1 MPGIDGLMTMS
12 GFLFA
17 LSLCLLLAYFALSWH
32 HIGHWKGRAVLPRA
46 PRIEHGVLGLVL
58 LAHAVLVLLPLL
70 SGAHLDLGLGRALS
84 TVVWL
89 MLLIYWTSSFF
100 YRVEGLQLLML
111 PLAVVALGV
120 ELLLPGHHLSYEL
133 ANPLFAL
140 HLLVSMLAYS
150 LFAIAALLAMLMLV
164 LDRALH
170 ARRATTFTRQLP
182 PLLSLEAM
190 MFQVIAVGFALLTV
204 SLLTGI
210 LFSEQMFATPFTLNH
225 KIVFA
230 CAAWLVFGGLLLGRV
245 RHGWRGRLAVR
256 WTLSGFGLLLVGYIG
271 SKIVLEL
278 LLGR

>member
-1 MPGIDGLMTMS
+1 MS

-17 LSLCLLLAYFALSWH
+17 LSLCLLMGYLVLSWH
-32 HIGHWKGRAVLPRA
+32 HLGHWKGYPVLPRS
-46 PRIEHGVLGLVL
+46 PRIEHLLLGVLL
-58 LAHAVLVLLPLL
+58 LAHAALVLLPVL
-70 SGAHLDLGLGRALS
+70 SGGYLDLGLGRALS
-84 TVVWL
+84 ALVWL

-111 PLAVVALGV
+111 PLAVLALGF
-120 ELLLPGHHLSYEL
+120 EILLPGQHISYEL

-170 ARRATTFTRQLP
+170 ARRGTAFTRQLP
-182 PLLSLEAM
+182 PLLSLESM
-190 MFQVIAVGFALLTV
+190 MFQVIAAGFALLSV
-204 SLLTGI
+204 SLVTGI
-210 LFSEQMFATPFTLNH
+210 LFSEQMFGTPLTLNH

-230 CAAWLVFGGLLLGRV
+230 CAAWLVFGSLLLGRV
-245 RHGWRGRLAVR
+245 RRGWRGRLAVR
-256 WTLSGFGLLLVGYIG
+256 WILSGFSLLLLGYIG